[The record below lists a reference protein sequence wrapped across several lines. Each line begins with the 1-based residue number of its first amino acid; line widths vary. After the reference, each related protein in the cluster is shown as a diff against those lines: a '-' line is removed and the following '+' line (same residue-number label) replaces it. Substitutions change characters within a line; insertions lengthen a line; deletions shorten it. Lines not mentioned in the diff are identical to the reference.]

1 MRRERAL
8 GLLVAAAAVAVVV
21 FLPQILSDT
30 RTYELARAGTFFI
43 AILGLN
49 LLTGY
54 TGQIS
59 LGHGALLAIGSYT
72 TAVLVADLGIRDV
85 WTIPLAGLV
94 AACAGFVVGLPALR
108 LSGPYLALATFALA
122 VAMPSLLRK
131 DVCVSG
137 HCLTGGT
144 SGINLFETHLDDL
157 TGAATLK
164 VTLAGHAITQTDF
177 FYYLAWGIGLV
188 LTGAAWLIVR
198 GRAGRAFRALR
209 DSEIAAASAGVHLAR
224 YKTLAFA
231 LSGFY
236 AGVAGSLFLLVAL
249 NGFAVP
255 TAFGFDLSLLLLVG
269 AVVGGLGSLWA
280 LALGAL
286 FVEYMPIWAQDLSHA
301 PGLPSVFFGGAIV
314 LLMIV
319 LPSGIG
325 GLGRRV
331 VEPLTRRR

>member
-21 FLPQILSDT
+21 FLPQILGDT